1 MSKDSVE
8 TNTTNNAN
16 DSTSTTNNTS
26 TNNTSTTNTNTV
38 EEIITLND
46 FSTALGDESK
56 GLVIIDFFT
65 TWCGPCKRIA
75 PDYIRMAEKYPTV
88 SFYKI
93 NAENENL
100 SNIVAAC
107 EIVSLPTF
115 CFFKGGK
122 YIGRFVNAD
131 PVGLEKSIVK
141 SSQ

>member
-8 TNTTNNAN
+8 TSTTNIVIDNAN
-16 DSTSTTNNTS
+16 DNTVNTNNS
-26 TNNTSTTNTNTV
+26 TNTV
-38 EEIITLND
+38 KEIITLND

-75 PDYIRMAEKYPTV
+75 PDYIRMAEKYSTV

-100 SNIVAAC
+100 ANIVAAC

-115 CFFKGGK
+115 CFFKAGK

-131 PVGLEKSIVK
+131 PVGLEKSIVE

>member
-8 TNTTNNAN
+8 TNTTINTNDNTNDNAN
-16 DSTSTTNNTS
+16 DNTTNITKKNS
-26 TNNTSTTNTNTV
+26 V

-100 SNIVAAC
+100 ANIVAAC

-115 CFFKGGK
+115 CFFKAGK

-131 PVGLEKSIVK
+131 PVGLEKSIVE